1 MYVCVCGMLRCAV
14 RLHDDYLRNRHKRL
28 LSSCI
33 HYSLLPGDILVFIFI
48 AVSNPTGSSFSTQC
62 PARKENPASAKI
74 RRCRTGSTR
83 CLACIAT
90 GPSKCVPGL
99 LLITKKKSCTMD
111 LAEESASAESSFGQQ
126 QQQAVLSGGCTSPSN
141 GTNSNGNTLC
151 LFYSPTAIRNNS
163 CVIQS
168 SRASNSWIASLR
180 SKPNNSQFHQ
190 SSRYITTTN

>member
-33 HYSLLPGDILVFIFI
+33 HYSLLPGDFLVFIFI

-74 RRCRTGSTR
+74 RRCRTGRTR

-99 LLITKKKSCTMD
+99 LLITKKKKVAQWIWRKNRRR
-111 LAEESASAESSFGQQ
+111 LNLHSASSSNKPCYPE
-126 QQQAVLSGGCTSPSN
+126 AAPVRRTELIA
-141 GTNSNGNTLC
+141 
-151 LFYSPTAIRNNS
+151 TATRCAFSIRPL
-163 CVIQS
+163 QS
-168 SRASNSWIASLR
+168 ATTAALSRAAGRPIPGLRLFEVNPTTASFINR
-180 SKPNNSQFHQ
+180 QG
-190 SSRYITTTN
+190 I

>member
-1 MYVCVCGMLRCAV
+1 MFTCCRPRFPILKIGSLSDKVGIILESACVCVCVCGMLRCAV

-74 RRCRTGSTR
+74 RRCRTGRTR

-99 LLITKKKSCTMD
+99 LLITKKKK
-111 LAEESASAESSFGQQ
+111 LHNGFGGRIG
-126 QQQAVLSGGCTSPSN
+126 VG
-141 GTNSNGNTLC
+141 
-151 LFYSPTAIRNNS
+151 
-163 CVIQS
+163 
-168 SRASNSWIASLR
+168 
-180 SKPNNSQFHQ
+180 
-190 SSRYITTTN
+190 